1 MKGLKTLIKLNRRK
15 LDELRR
21 RMGVLENQKNQLLA
35 QSARL
40 SKELEQEIAMASQKP
55 EMGQFFGGFA
65 KRIQKRQEDIAAEVR
80 KLDQQMATLRDE
92 IANAFADVKKFEIA
106 EESARKREEVERN
119 RKETIM
125 LDDIA
130 AQQYT
135 RRQTEDQ

>member
-1 MKGLKTLIKLNRRK
+1 MKGLKTLIKLHRRK

-35 QSARL
+35 QSLRL

-80 KLDQQMATLRDE
+80 KLDQQMAKLRDE
-92 IANAFADVKKFEIA
+92 IAEAFTEIKKFEIA
-106 EESARKREEVERN
+106 EQNAKLRAEEELR

-125 LDDIA
+125 LDDIG
-130 AQQYT
+130 AQQFN
-135 RRQTEDQ
+135 RRQKEEQ

>member
-40 SKELEQEIAMASQKP
+40 SKELEQEIVMASQKP

-80 KLDQQMATLRDE
+80 KLDQQMAALRDE

-106 EESARKREEVERN
+106 EENAKKREEAERN

>member
-21 RMGVLENQKNQLLA
+21 RMGILENQKNQLLA

-65 KRIQKRQEDIAAEVR
+65 KRIQSRQENIAAEVR
-80 KLDQQMATLRDE
+80 KLDQQMAALRDE
-92 IANAFADVKKFEIA
+92 IANAYTDVKKFEIA
-106 EESARKREEVERN
+106 EENARKREEVEQN
-119 RKETIM
+119 RKETII

>member
-106 EESARKREEVERN
+106 EENARKREEAERN